1 MVVSNKMMDLCIMK
15 NIMIINHILIPLTLV
30 HNNRQTRNS
39 HNIKDNQ
46 ITKANNRL
54 IWNHPNLNQTL
65 ALQLDLKA
73 TTNSKPHPLYKVMIQ
88 KTIMISIEHTWNLL
102 RKSMMNRV
110 ITYLSQMKSWRKFSI
125 TSSFYL

>member
-15 NIMIINHILIPLTLV
+15 NIMIINHILIPLILV
-30 HNNRQTRNS
+30 HSNRQTRNS

-73 TTNSKPHPLYKVMIQ
+73 TTNSKLHPLYKVMIQ

-110 ITYLSQMKSWRKFSI
+110 ITYLSQMRSWRKFSI